1 MAPRERYLLQTTV
14 DIPPEKDKEFNE
26 WYNQVHVPDIIKCPG
41 FLSARRLRSV
51 QGPGPRYIAIYEIEH
66 ERVLETPEFNK
77 ARGWYQFTAFVIDPK
92 ATIYQEIFYAE
103 P

>member
-1 MAPRERYLLQTTV
+1 MVRKARYILQTTV
-14 DIPPEKDKEFNE
+14 DIPADKEKEFNE
-26 WYNQVHVPDIIKCPG
+26 WYNQVHVPEIIKCPG

-77 ARGWYQFTAFVIDPK
+77 ARGWHRFAPFVIDPK
-92 ATIYQEIFYAE
+92 PTIYQEIFYAE
-103 P
+103 S